1 MQTLEAQ
8 VTGAARPLE
17 SRKTRFR
24 EINVA
29 DRVFSWVLLL
39 PSVCL
44 GLLLLLIGAFLLN
57 TAWPSIRQQGLNFIS
72 SSTWDPVQNVYGAL
86 PVVFG
91 TVVSSLIAV
100 LIAAPLSVGVA
111 LFLTDVASRRVG
123 RLVGFL
129 VEMLAAIPSVVY
141 GLWGIFVLAPWLR
154 SSVEPALKSAFGFLP
169 LFQGPIYGVGMLAAG
184 IILAIMITPTIA
196 SISREVFNA
205 IPQVQREAA
214 LGLGATRWEMMKLT
228 VINGGRRGVMGAVML
243 GLGRALGET
252 MAVTMVIGNR
262 HEISASLF
270 APGATMASIIAN
282 EYAEA
287 ATELHLAALAEIGV
301 VLFFVTFAINGIAR
315 IAVLRGAGK

>member
-1 MQTLEAQ
+1 MEAQ
-8 VTGAARPLE
+8 ATATLAQTTPRT
-17 SRKTRFR
+17 TRSR
-24 EINVA
+24 EIHIA

-39 PSVCL
+39 PSICL
-44 GLLLLLIGAFLLN
+44 GLLLLLIGAFLLQ
-57 TAWPSIRQQGLNFIS
+57 TAWPSIQQQGLNFVTS
-72 SSTWDPVQNVYGAL
+72 ATWDPVKNVYGAL
-86 PVVFG
+86 PVIFG

-111 LFLTDVASRRVG
+111 LFLTEVASRRVG

-154 SSVEPALKSAFGFLP
+154 VSILPELKNTLGFLP
-169 LFQGPIYGVGMLAAG
+169 FFQGPIYGVGMLAAG

-214 LGLGATRWEMMKLT
+214 LGLGATRWEMMRLT
-228 VINGGRRGVMGAVML
+228 VINGGRRGVIGAIML

-287 ATELHLAALAEIGV
+287 STELHLAALAEIGV
-301 VLFFVTFAINGIAR
+301 VLFIVTFAINGLAR
-315 IAVLRGAGK
+315 LVVARGFSK